1 MQNFRQTRIQIQ
13 YQFGIMMTAA
23 MKETIPFEIESPFR
37 IEEMRNIQY
46 KNMHMTPNRN

>member
-13 YQFGIMMTAA
+13 YQFGIMMAAA
-23 MKETIPFEIESPFR
+23 MKETIPFESPFR